1 MNMSAEVVLVMS
13 TFPNVEVARAVAQEL
28 VQNQFVACV
37 NILPKCESV
46 YRWEEEIVTEDE
58 TLVLM
63 KTTNKAVKQVVDF
76 LNVNHPYSLPEVV
89 GISLEALSSRYR
101 EWVVNS
107 VV

>member
-58 TLVLM
+58 TLALM
-63 KTTNKAVKQVVDF
+63 KTTNNAVKQVVDF
-76 LNVNHPYSLPEVV
+76 
-89 GISLEALSSRYR
+89 
-101 EWVVNS
+101 
-107 VV
+107 

>member
-13 TFPNVEVARAVAQEL
+13 TFPNVEAARAVAQAL
-28 VQNQFVACV
+28 VQNQFVACA

-46 YRWEEEIVTEDE
+46 YRWQQEVVMEDE

-63 KTTNKAVKQVVDF
+63 KTTKKAVKQTVDF
-76 LNVNHPYSLPEVV
+76 LNINHPYSLPEVV
-89 GISLEALSSRYR
+89 GINLEALSPRYR

>member
-1 MNMSAEVVLVMS
+1 MNMSAEVVVVMS
-13 TFPNVEVARAVAQEL
+13 TFPNVEVARAVAREL

-46 YRWEEEIVTEDE
+46 YRWQDEVVTEDE
-58 TLVLM
+58 TVVLM
-63 KTTNKAVKQVVDF
+63 KTTKKAVKHVVDF
-76 LNVNHPYSLPEVV
+76 LNINHPYSLPEIV
-89 GISLEALSSRYR
+89 GINVEALSSRYR